1 MRAIIAA
8 VFGMFALISVEA
20 AAKDTINIYSHRQ
33 PFLIQPFIDAYQAKN
48 DVTINVIFAKRGLAQ
63 RLQAEGRNAPADLV
77 LTVDIARIHQF
88 ADAGLLQPVRSAIL
102 DANIP
107 ANLRADDNTWFGL
120 SRRARV
126 IVVSKSATDMADLQ
140 DYEDLAQPQWQG
152 RLCSRPGSHVYNRAL
167 LGSLIHHL
175 GPAGAKDWA
184 SSFVGN
190 LARKPQGNDRA
201 QVKAIWS
208 GECDVGIINSYYFGK
223 LLTADIP
230 EHRAWADSVRMI
242 FPNQSNRGTH
252 VNISGGGVARHAKNV
267 AAAVKFLE
275 WLVSNEG
282 QLLYQKVN
290 YEFPIN
296 PAAETTGMIASWG
309 AFKADDLAL
318 EKLPP
323 LTQQAQKI
331 IDATG
336 W

>member
-1 MRAIIAA
+1 MRYISAIILTVLATTSMAA
-8 VFGMFALISVEA
+8 I
-20 AAKDTINIYSHRQ
+20 AKDTINIYSYRQ
-33 PFLIQPFIDAYQAKN
+33 PFLIQPFIDAYQDKN
-48 DVTINVIFAKRGLAQ
+48 DVTINVIFAKRGLVQ
-63 RLQAEGRNAPADLV
+63 RLRAEGRNSPADLV

-88 ADAGLLQPVRSAIL
+88 ADAGLLQPVRSEIL
-102 DANIP
+102 ATNIP
-107 ANLRADDNTWFGL
+107 VNLRAEDDTWFGL

-126 IVVSKSATDMADLQ
+126 IVISKAAGDIADLR
-140 DYEDLAQPQWQG
+140 DYEDLADPKWQG

-184 SSFVGN
+184 DSFVAN

-201 QVKAIWS
+201 QVKAISS
-208 GECDVGIINSYYFGK
+208 GECDAGIINSYYFGK

-230 EHRAWADSVRMI
+230 EHRAWADNVQMI

-252 VNISGGGVARHAKNV
+252 VNISGGGVARYAKNV
-267 AAAVKFLE
+267 AAAVEFLE